1 VHRFTAGA
9 VPASALRP
17 DLWARPQD
25 VPIRDVPAT
34 EIGSAPVARSAKERA
49 R

>member
-1 VHRFTAGA
+1 

-25 VPIRDVPAT
+25 VPITDGPDGRPARA
-34 EIGSAPVARSAKERA
+34 GAP
-49 R
+49 